1 MKLTLVHQVLIA
13 SAIGLC
19 AIFGLRSIVVGARSG
34 DTTTV
39 VLGVV
44 SFAALG
50 ALWVYL
56 KRFRA
61 KVRAEQRKT
70 ASEG

>member
-1 MKLTLVHQVLIA
+1 MKLTVVHQVLIA

-19 AIFGLRSIVVGARSG
+19 AIFGLRSIVVGARGG
-34 DTTTV
+34 DTATV

-56 KRFRA
+56 KRYRA
-61 KVRAEQRKT
+61 KLRASERKT
-70 ASEG
+70 APES

>member
-19 AIFGLRSIVVGARSG
+19 AIFGLRSIVVGARAG
-34 DTTTV
+34 DTTTL
-39 VLGVV
+39 VLGVL

-50 ALWVYL
+50 GLWVYL

-61 KVRAEQRKT
+61 KVRAERRKT

>member
-1 MKLTLVHQVLIA
+1 MKLTAVHQILIA

-19 AIFGLRSIVVGARSG
+19 AIFGLRSIVVGARAG

-56 KRFRA
+56 RRFRA
-61 KVRAEQRKT
+61 KLRASERRA

>member
-19 AIFGLRSIVVGARSG
+19 AIFGLRSIVVGARGG
-34 DTTTV
+34 DTTTL
-39 VLGVV
+39 VLGVI

-61 KVRAEQRKT
+61 KLRAERRKT
-70 ASEG
+70 TSEG

>member
-1 MKLTLVHQVLIA
+1 MKLTFVHQVLIA

-34 DTTTV
+34 DSVTV
-39 VLGVV
+39 ALGVV

-61 KVRAEQRKT
+61 KVRAGQRKT